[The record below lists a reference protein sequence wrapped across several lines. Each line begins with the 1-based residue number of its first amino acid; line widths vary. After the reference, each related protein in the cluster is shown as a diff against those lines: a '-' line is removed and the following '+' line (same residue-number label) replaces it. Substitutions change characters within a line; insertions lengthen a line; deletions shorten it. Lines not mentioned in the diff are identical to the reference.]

1 MAKPSRQ
8 QIIEAYEALEELRDS
23 AREQIGLTADAK
35 YDTIL
40 EVLPSKPELTM
51 ADVEWNDDEHS
62 LTEAIHPKYGNVPML
77 AQHYLNDLI
86 GILVKDADDDEF
98 GVLYVEPN
106 TLTPTGRKYELKEI
120 TNG

>member
-1 MAKPSRQ
+1 MANPSRQ
-8 QIIEAYEALEELRDS
+8 QIIEAYEALEELRDG

-62 LTEAIHPKYGNVPML
+62 LTEAIHPKYGRVPML

-86 GILVKDADDDEF
+86 GILIEDEC
-98 GVLYVEPN
+98 GLEVLHVEPE
-106 TLTPTGRKYELKEI
+106 TLTPTGRKYELKEKN
-120 TNG
+120 NG

>member
-1 MAKPSRQ
+1 MANPSRR

-51 ADVEWNDDEHS
+51 ADVEWNDDNHS
-62 LTEAIHPKYGNVPML
+62 LTEAIHPNYGNVPML
-77 AQHYLNDLI
+77 AQHYFNDDI
-86 GILVKDADDDEF
+86 GILIKEEDGLDL
-98 GVLYVEPN
+98 LYVAPE

-120 TNG
+120 NNG